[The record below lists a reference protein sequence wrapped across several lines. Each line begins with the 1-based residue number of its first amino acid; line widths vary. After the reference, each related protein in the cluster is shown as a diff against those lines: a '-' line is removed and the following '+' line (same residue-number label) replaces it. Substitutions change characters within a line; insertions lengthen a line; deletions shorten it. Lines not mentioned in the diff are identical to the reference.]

1 MAVKK
6 INLNKGLEN
15 DNESDPKANKLPNEK
30 ITNMAKKEYNILKQL
45 DHPYIM
51 RLVDVY
57 KDDSYYNF
65 VTEFCEGKELF
76 DEIKIQK
83 RMPE

>member
-6 INLNKGLEN
+6 INLNKSQEN
-15 DNESDPKANKLPNEK
+15 SNESDPKKLSNKK
-30 ITNMAKKEYNILKQL
+30 ITNMAKREYNILKQL

-57 KDDSYYNF
+57 KDENYYNF

>member
-1 MAVKK
+1 
-6 INLNKGLEN
+6 
-15 DNESDPKANKLPNEK
+15 
-30 ITNMAKKEYNILKQL
+30 MAKKEYNILKQL

-57 KDDSYYNF
+57 KDDDYYNF